1 MGHALRAHEL
11 NKIPE
16 KVILWGGTGQAKVV
30 RPILEHYGAKV
41 VAVFDET
48 PGLASPFPD
57 VPIFQGWN
65 GFVQWKAESKPGTVG
80 FCVSIGNPHGR
91 VRLSLQERLCAEGL
105 EPLTFA
111 HPTAY
116 IEPNAFIGIGTQIM
130 AGAYVGVEAHLGMQC
145 IINTK
150 SSVDHEDL
158 IADGV
163 ELSPG
168 ATLCGA
174 VKIEINGW
182 VCAGALILPRLRIGA
197 DAIVGAGSVV
207 TRDVGPGITVVGV
220 PARLMERKS
229 GTKAGGR

>member
-1 MGHALRAHEL
+1 MRAHEL
-11 NKIPE
+11 NKVPDQ
-16 KVILWGGTGQAKVV
+16 VILWGGTGQAKVV

-48 PGLASPFPD
+48 PGLPSPFPD
-57 VPIFQGWN
+57 VPIFRGWN
-65 GFVQWKAESKPGTVG
+65 GFLQWKADRKPGTVG
-80 FCVSIGNPHGR
+80 FCVAIGNPHGR
-91 VRLSLQERLCAEGL
+91 VRLMLHDRLVAEGL

-116 IEPNAFIGIGTQIM
+116 IEANAIIGTGTQIM
-130 AGAYVGVEAHLGMQC
+130 AGAYVGVEASVGMQC

-150 SSVDHEDL
+150 TSIDHEDA

-168 ATLCGA
+168 AVLCGS
-174 VKIEINGW
+174 VKIEINAW
-182 VCAGALILPRLRIGA
+182 VCAGSLVLPRVRIGA

-207 TRDVGPGITVVGV
+207 TKDVQPGTTVVGV
-220 PARLMERKS
+220 PARPMPGRT
-229 GTKAGGR
+229 GAKAGGA